1 MMDYEN
7 KVRTVILY
15 ESKYGTA
22 ERYANM
28 LAGMRDAD
36 VMRASEAKLTKLRDY
51 RTIILIGAIYNG
63 TILGADTLKRYYAK
77 LKQQDSQNEATQQ
90 YDQIHRYAVL
100 AVGAAPEENA
110 MRGAT
115 AQLPGELSEIPLFY
129 ARGVFDRA
137 KLNAGDALRIQL
149 MSKAL
154 ASERAEIRK
163 NVPDWL
169 VDLLA
174 EDEPRDFVDEVYL
187 EPLCDVIDGRF

>member
-1 MMDYEN
+1 MDYEN
-7 KVRTVILY
+7 KIQTVILY

-22 ERYANM
+22 EHYAQM

-51 RTIILIGAIYNG
+51 RTIILIGAVYNG
-63 TILGADTLKRYYAK
+63 TILGADTLKKYYAK

-90 YDQIHRYAVL
+90 YDRVHRYAVL
-100 AVGAAPEENA
+100 AVGAAPEEA
-110 MRGAT
+110 VMQGHT

-129 ARGVFDRA
+129 ARGTWNRA

-169 VDLLA
+169 VDLLS
-174 EDEPRDFVDEVYL
+174 EDKAQDFVDAAYL
-187 EPLCDVIDGRF
+187 DPLCDVIDGRF